1 MRTREIMTASPW
13 CCVLVD
19 TASKAARIMKKMN
32 TGIVPVVENEESRKL
47 VGVVT
52 DRDLCLQIVAEGR
65 DPQKTPVKDC
75 MTSHLI
81 CCNPDDDLKKALELM
96 KENQV
101 RRIPIVD
108 KENMLVGIV
117 SMADIAR
124 RGDMPIHE
132 TFKKVSEPSQAPSKP
147 RAEELRSA

>member
-1 MRTREIMTASPW
+1 M
-13 CCVLVD
+13 D
-19 TASKAARIMKKMN
+19 

-75 MTSHLI
+75 MTRHLI
-81 CCNPDDDLKKALELM
+81 CCNPDDDVRKALELM
-96 KENQV
+96 EVNQI
-101 RRIPIVD
+101 RRIPIVN

-117 SMADIAR
+117 SMADVAQ
-124 RGDMPIHE
+124 RGDVPVQE
-132 TFKKVSEPSQAPSKP
+132 TLKKVSAG
-147 RAEELRSA
+147 RVNRVHRN